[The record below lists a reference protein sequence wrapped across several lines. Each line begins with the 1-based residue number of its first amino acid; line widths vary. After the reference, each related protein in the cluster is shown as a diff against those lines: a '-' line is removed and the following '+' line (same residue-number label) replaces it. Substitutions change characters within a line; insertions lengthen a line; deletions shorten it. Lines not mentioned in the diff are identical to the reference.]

1 MGFLVFALLNV
12 PVQAGTITI
21 SVGNTSMGAM
31 HLGDNYNDTSL
42 FCIVNTTGSWQ
53 LSVQD
58 NDTALA
64 YKLANPL
71 SVGSMTNWSAATN
84 YVSPYLTR
92 SVNVSGTGFTGPYIG
107 LTGTPQQIAS
117 GGTAVINMSNP
128 IFFKQTVIGG
138 DPQVVS
144 PYALRVVIKFTGTS
158 S

>member
-92 SVNVSGTGFTGPYIG
+92 DINVSGTNVAGPYIG
-107 LTGTPQQIAS
+107 LTGSAQQIAT
-117 GGTAVINMSNP
+117 GGPGFRVLVPVVI
-128 IFFKQTVIGG
+128 KQTVVGG
-138 DPQVVS
+138 DPQVVA
-144 PYALRVVIKFTGTS
+144 PYTLRVVIKFTGS
-158 S
+158 SN